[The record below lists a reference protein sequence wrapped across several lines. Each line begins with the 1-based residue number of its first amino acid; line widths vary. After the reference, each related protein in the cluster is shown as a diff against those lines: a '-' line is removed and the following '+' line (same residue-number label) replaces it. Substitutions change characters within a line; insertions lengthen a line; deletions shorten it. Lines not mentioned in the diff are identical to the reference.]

1 MVFPLALPPTRIKFI
16 KLSGFDEARA
26 SSILIVSFCCG
37 SRRLLLTSRKGLVE
51 GGPRELVGTCVVQRT
66 RHCWLC

>member
-1 MVFPLALPPTRIKFI
+1 MAFPLVLPPTRIKFI

-26 SSILIVSFCCG
+26 SSMLTVSLG
-37 SRRLLLTSRKGLVE
+37 SGSGCLLVTSWEGEVE
-51 GGPRELVGTCVVQRT
+51 GGPRELEGTCVPKRT